1 MIIQP
6 LDISSDLSTA
16 EPATR
21 LALPSYREN
30 WALEYTHSKQT
41 FPCDW
46 TTPESLSVT
55 ALDTKAFRR
64 FQNTIDNGMCMIAD
78 EYRLKFLYVKDQVRP
93 EIYFLLIKTDTT
105 RSELWLVTFH
115 RVKKK
120 QFTSRLDPGS
130 IIRPHAEREFMG

>member
-6 LDISSDLSTA
+6 RHFVRFIDGRAGDQISIAFLPGELGARIYTLQTNVSLRLDYAKKLVRHRIRYEGFS
-16 EPATR
+16 EI
-21 LALPSYREN
+21 
-30 WALEYTHSKQT
+30 
-41 FPCDW
+41 
-46 TTPESLSVT
+46 
-55 ALDTKAFRR
+55 
-64 FQNTIDNGMCMIAD
+64 QNTIDNGMCMIAD

-93 EIYFLLIKTDTT
+93 EIYFLLIKTDST

-120 QFTSRLDPGS
+120 QFTSRLDPSS